1 MSFVFS
7 LKMHISMLAIYIFTL
22 KMYIASHKINL
33 NQ

>member
-7 LKMHISMLAIYIFTL
+7 LKMHISMLKIYIFTL